1 MKITV
6 LDKCTVTTGD
16 VSLDEIKTLGEVF
29 FYDVV
34 EPSRLIETIG
44 DSDAVIC
51 NKARITDEIM
61 SACKNL
67 KYVGLFA
74 TGYNNID
81 IEAAKRRGITVC
93 NVPGYSTDSV
103 AQQVFAMILHF
114 ATSADAYN
122 ASVARGD
129 WANSKTFSYLAYPI
143 TELAGKTLGIFGFG
157 TIGKRVA
164 EIGQAFGMKIIAVA
178 HKKTSYTNVEFVDV
192 DALFA
197 RSDYLTLHCPLTDE
211 THGVVNSRTLSLMK
225 PTAVLINTAR
235 GGRGRACRRAERRQ
249 YRRRGHRRA
258 RRRADAAKSP
268 VSFGKE
274 HIHHSARR
282 VGLLRG
288 AHAADRDRVRKHP
301 RVHARQADKQGQ
313 LNKEIFFMDNEQ
325 TKKDFEQVPVH
336 SFNVDSSAE
345 TLSVLLRYRN
355 KKSILALFLYFSLLL
370 LLEAIIMLMLAAIID
385 KKILI
390 YEFTGSL
397 IIVVLFMAFMIYG
410 TIKSRKKQ
418 LEKFRNSPPSY
429 VSFELYIDKLI
440 IKKYA
445 AGELKSLYTAEKGTL
460 TLCDISKD
468 VFIFNNDGID
478 FGIKNETLK
487 QYPEIRKFIIENSQR
502 KSKKISA

>member
-1 MKITV
+1 
-6 LDKCTVTTGD
+6 
-16 VSLDEIKTLGEVF
+16 
-29 FYDVV
+29 
-34 EPSRLIETIG
+34 
-44 DSDAVIC
+44 
-51 NKARITDEIM
+51 
-61 SACKNL
+61 
-67 KYVGLFA
+67 
-74 TGYNNID
+74 
-81 IEAAKRRGITVC
+81 
-93 NVPGYSTDSV
+93 
-103 AQQVFAMILHF
+103 
-114 ATSADAYN
+114 
-122 ASVARGD
+122 
-129 WANSKTFSYLAYPI
+129 
-143 TELAGKTLGIFGFG
+143 
-157 TIGKRVA
+157 
-164 EIGQAFGMKIIAVA
+164 
-178 HKKTSYTNVEFVDV
+178 
-192 DALFA
+192 
-197 RSDYLTLHCPLTDE
+197 
-211 THGVVNSRTLSLMK
+211 
-225 PTAVLINTAR
+225 
-235 GGRGRACRRAERRQ
+235 
-249 YRRRGHRRA
+249 
-258 RRRADAAKSP
+258 
-268 VSFGKE
+268 
-274 HIHHSARR
+274 
-282 VGLLRG
+282 
-288 AHAADRDRVRKHP
+288 
-301 RVHARQADKQGQ
+301 
-313 LNKEIFFMDNEQ
+313 MDNEQ